1 MTKQEA
7 IDILLDV
14 AASESSIKV
23 REAVAIAIS
32 SLQISIWNDRKEQ
45 QQ

>member
-14 AASESSIKV
+14 AANQSSKKV
-23 REAVAIAIS
+23 QDAVAIAIA